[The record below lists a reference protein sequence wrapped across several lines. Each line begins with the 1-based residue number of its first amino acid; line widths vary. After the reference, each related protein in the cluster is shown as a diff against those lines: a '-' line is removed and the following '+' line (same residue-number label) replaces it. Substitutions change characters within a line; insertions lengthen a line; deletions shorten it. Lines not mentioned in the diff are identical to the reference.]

1 MKKFD
6 VLLAAAALLT
16 SASASAGVYEGYSQ
30 NFTALSGTINDA
42 TTFKTTR
49 QGTINWTVAGE
60 TDKYG
65 LVSGNGNTTSATFF
79 WGADKYDVANEAEAN
94 ATGTTPSVDNY
105 YLSVDFQIVGG
116 NDVKTNSETGLYVQQ
131 ACEFVI
137 SSSNAFSDAIFGKAW
152 AYHSV
157 TSEGYLAAGTDAGN
171 DYGDNPNWIFALSMD
186 PSTETNTD
194 PRNNPVFFVNA
205 TETTVKLD
213 ATKWYTLTLM
223 INKETRVVKYDI
235 VETESSTSVLSGTRT
250 IPAQQTFT
258 NDGVEPVD
266 INLLPSAIRFV
277 KPRYL
282 GQLSVDNLVVG
293 KYTDKVTL
301 PAPSLTI
308 APDGV
313 YKEMRTY
320 NPIFNSG
327 ETFNWKVDVEG
338 AAVDGY
344 KNQDQGTILD
354 PSDADVNYIDF
365 EKSCTIEFWV
375 SKKVDGKEIES
386 AHQTATIEC
395 GLIKLNTPTYA
406 MTGCQ
411 TGYYKKYTITCNNED
426 LLCKPNATFKW
437 EFKKAGTNEWVAKES
452 GLSSGSSIEVEEA
465 GSVRVIALNTDYES
479 SDYLYIYNNQKYKEG
494 NVIDFEHMTGDKI
507 TAIEG
512 WEEIAPLESS
522 ETKGFQNWT
531 ARRKLA
537 YTDATELEENATV
550 GVFTSL
556 KQWMYKGKET
566 NVGIDTVTTWF
577 PGLIPWYGVAQTYEI
592 LEHVGLTNTNTTPA
606 NLTLTLTGMEEGD
619 IAAVRL
625 ITGYGA
631 EYAGGTGNKADNQE
645 EAANAQYHW
654 FDGTNYY
661 TYDADIIGKST
672 DLHGSVQFV
681 QANGSFTLYRIE
693 QAVAS
698 ITFYVADGE
707 PIDLTPVKEVQ
718 AADGINNNIVY
729 DLAGRRVIG
738 KPSKG
743 LYIKNGKLFIQK

>member
-6 VLLAAAALLT
+6 VLLAAAALLS

-30 NFTALSGTINDA
+30 NFSGLSGTINDA

-116 NDVKTNSETGLYVQQ
+116 NDVKTNSETGLYLQQ

-186 PSTETNTD
+186 PSAETNTD

-223 INKETRVVKYDI
+223 INKETRVVEYKI
-235 VETESSTSVLSGTRT
+235 VETESTTSVLSGTRT

-258 NDGVEPVD
+258 NEGVEPVD

-308 APDGV
+308 ASDGV

-320 NPIFNSG
+320 TPIFNTG
-327 ETFNWKVDVEG
+327 ETFNWKVDVKG
-338 AAVDGY
+338 AATDGY
-344 KNQDQGTILD
+344 GNKDEGTCLD
-354 PSDADVNYIDF
+354 PTDEVNYIDF
-365 EKSCTIEFWV
+365 EKSCTVEFWV
-375 SKKVDGKEIES
+375 SKKVDGEEIES
-386 AHQTATIEC
+386 AHQTTHIEC
-395 GLIKLNTPTYA
+395 GLIKLNTPTYT
-406 MTGCQ
+406 MTGCKS
-411 TGYYKKYTITCNNED
+411 GYYKKYTITCNNED

-437 EFKKAGTNEWVAKES
+437 EFKKAGTTEWVTKES

-522 ETKGFQNWT
+522 ETKGFNNWT

-537 YTDATELEENATV
+537 YTDASELEDNATV

-556 KQWMYKGKET
+556 KQWKYTGKET

-592 LEHVGLTNTNTTPA
+592 LEHVGLTTTNTSPA
-606 NLTLTLTGMEEGD
+606 NVTLTLTDMEDGD

-631 EYAGGTGNKADNQE
+631 EYAGGTGNKDSDQE
-645 EAANAQYHW
+645 KAATAKYRW

-672 DLHGSVQFV
+672 DLHGTVQFV

>member
-116 NDVKTNSETGLYVQQ
+116 NDVKTNSETGLYLQQ

-186 PSTETNTD
+186 PSSATNTA
-194 PRNNPVFFVNA
+194 PQYSPIFYVNQ

-223 INKETRVVKYDI
+223 INKDTRVVKYDI

-308 APDGV
+308 ASNGV
-313 YKEMRTY
+313 YKETRTY
-320 NPIFNSG
+320 TPIFNTG

-338 AAVDGY
+338 AAKDGY
-344 KNQDQGTILD
+344 GNEDEGTIVD
-354 PSDADVNYIDF
+354 PSDTEFNYIDF
-365 EKSCTIEFWV
+365 NKSCTIEFWV

-386 AHQTATIEC
+386 AHQTTHIEC
-395 GLIKLNTPTYA
+395 GWIKLNTPTYT
-406 MTGCQ
+406 MTGCKS
-411 TGYYKKYTITCNNED
+411 GYYKKYTITCNNED

-437 EFKKAGTNEWVAKES
+437 EFKKAGTNEWVVKES
-452 GLSSGSSIEVEEA
+452 NLSSGSSIEVDEA
-465 GSVRVIALNTDYES
+465 GSVRVIALNIAYES

-494 NVIDFEHMTGDKI
+494 NVIDFEHMTGEEI
-507 TAIEG
+507 TAIPDWAETD
-512 WEEIAPLESS
+512 ALASS
-522 ETKGFQNWT
+522 ETKGFNNWT

-537 YTDATELEENATV
+537 YTDATELDENSTV
-550 GVFTSL
+550 GVFREL
-556 KQWMYKGKET
+556 KQWKYLEGAT
-566 NVGIDTVTTWF
+566 NVGLDTVSTWF
-577 PGLIPWYGVAQTYEI
+577 PGLIPWYSNKQDYEI
-592 LEHVGLTNTNTTPA
+592 LEHVGLLNTTTGV
-606 NLTLTLTGMEEGD
+606 NNVTLTLTGMAEGD

-625 ITGYGA
+625 ISGYGSD
-631 EYAGGTGNKADNQE
+631 YAGGTGNVASNQE
-645 EAANAQYHW
+645 EAATAEYRW
-654 FDGTNYY
+654 FDRTNYY

-672 DLHGSVQFV
+672 DLHGTVQFV

-718 AADGINNNIVY
+718 AADGIINNIVY

>member
-6 VLLAAAALLT
+6 VLLAAAALLS
-16 SASASAGVYEGYSQ
+16 SASATAGVYEGYSQ
-30 NFTALSGTINDA
+30 NFTALSGKINDE

-49 QGTINWTVAGE
+49 QGTIDWSVAGE

-65 LVSGNGNTTSATFF
+65 QVTGSANTTSATFF
-79 WGADKYDVANEAEAN
+79 WGASAYDVADEAEAA
-94 ATGTTPSVDNY
+94 ATGATPSADNY
-105 YLSVDFQIVGG
+105 YLSVDFQIKGG
-116 NDVKTNSETGLYVQQ
+116 TVKDVDDANKYKQQ

-137 SSSNAFSDAIFGKAW
+137 SSSSAFADAIFGKAW

-157 TSEGYLAAGTDAGN
+157 TSEGYLAAGTDGGN

-186 PSTETNTD
+186 PSAETNTD
-194 PRNNPVFFVNA
+194 PTNNPRFFVNQ
-205 TETTVKLD
+205 TETTVQLD
-213 ATKWYTLTLM
+213 ITKWYTLTLM
-223 INKETRVVKYDI
+223 INKDTRNVEYTI
-235 VETESSTSVLSGTRT
+235 VEKENATSVINGKRT
-250 IPAQQTFT
+250 VPAQQTFT
-258 NDGVEPVD
+258 NDGVEPVA

-277 KPRYL
+277 NPRYTS
-282 GQLSVDNLVVG
+282 GALSVDNLVVG

-308 APDGV
+308 ASDGV
-313 YKEMRTY
+313 YEETRTY
-320 NPIFNSG
+320 TPIFNTG

-338 AAVDGY
+338 AAADGY
-344 KNQDQGTILD
+344 ENQDQGTILD
-354 PSDADVNYIDF
+354 PTDAQVNYIDF
-365 EKSCTIEFWV
+365 KKSCTIEFWV

-386 AHQTATIEC
+386 AHQTTHIEC
-395 GLIKLNTPTYA
+395 GWIKLNTPTYT
-406 MTGCQ
+406 MTGCKS
-411 TGYYKKYTITCNNED
+411 GYYKKYTITCNNED

-437 EFKKAGTNEWVAKES
+437 EFKKAGTNEWVVKES
-452 GLSSGSSIEVEEA
+452 NLSSGSSIEVDEA

-494 NVIDFEHMTGDKI
+494 NVIDFEHMTGEKI
-507 TAIEG
+507 TAIQD
-512 WEEIAPLESS
+512 WTEIDPLESS
-522 ETKGFQNWT
+522 ETKGFTNWT
-531 ARRKLA
+531 GRRKLA
-537 YTDATELEENATV
+537 YTDATELQDNATV

-556 KQWMYKGKET
+556 KQWKYTGKET

-631 EYAGGTGNKADNQE
+631 DYAGGTGNVASNQD
-645 EAANAQYHW
+645 EAATAEYRW

-672 DLHGSVQFV
+672 DLHGTVQFV

>member
-6 VLLAAAALLT
+6 VLLAAAALLS

-79 WGADKYDVANEAEAN
+79 WGADKYDVANQAEAN
-94 ATGTTPSVDNY
+94 ATGTTPSADNY

-186 PSTETNTD
+186 PSSATNTA
-194 PRNNPVFFVNA
+194 PQYSPIFYVNQ

-223 INKETRVVKYDI
+223 INKDTRVVKYDI

-365 EKSCTIEFWV
+365 KKSCTIEFWV
-375 SKKVDGKEIES
+375 SKKVDGEEIES

-437 EFKKAGTNEWVAKES
+437 EFKKAGTTEWVAKKS
-452 GLSSGSSIEVEEA
+452 GLSSGSSIEVEEP
-465 GSVRVIALNTDYES
+465 GSVRVIALNTAYES

-494 NVIDFEHMTGDKI
+494 KVIDFEHMTGDKI

-592 LEHVGLTNTNTTPA
+592 LEHVGLTNTNTSPA
-606 NLTLTLTGMEEGD
+606 NLTLTLTDMEEGD

-631 EYAGGTGNKADNQE
+631 EYAGGTGNKDSDQE
-645 EAANAQYHW
+645 KAATAEYRW

-672 DLHGSVQFV
+672 DLHGTVQFV

>member
-30 NFTALSGTINDA
+30 NFSGLSGTINDA

-116 NDVKTNSETGLYVQQ
+116 NDVKTNSETGLYLQQ

-186 PSTETNTD
+186 PSAETNTD

-223 INKETRVVKYDI
+223 INKETRVVEYKI
-235 VETESSTSVLSGTRT
+235 VETESTTSVLSGTRT

-258 NDGVEPVD
+258 NEGVEPVD

-277 KPRYL
+277 DPRYY

-308 APDGV
+308 ASDGV

-320 NPIFNSG
+320 TPIFNTG
-327 ETFNWKVDVEG
+327 ETFNWKVDVKG
-338 AAVDGY
+338 AATDGY
-344 KNQDQGTILD
+344 GNADEGTCLD
-354 PSDADVNYIDF
+354 PTDEVNYIDF
-365 EKSCTIEFWV
+365 EKSCTVEFWV
-375 SKKVDGKEIES
+375 SKKVDGEEIES
-386 AHQTATIEC
+386 AHQTTHIEC
-395 GLIKLNTPTYA
+395 GLIKLNTPTYT

-437 EFKKAGTNEWVAKES
+437 EFKKAGTTEWVAKES

-522 ETKGFQNWT
+522 DTKGFQNWT

-556 KQWMYKGKET
+556 KQWKYTGKET

-592 LEHVGLTNTNTTPA
+592 LEHVGLTNTNTSPA
-606 NLTLTLTGMEEGD
+606 NLTLTLTDMEEGD

-631 EYAGGTGNKADNQE
+631 EYAGGTGNVASNQE
-645 EAANAQYHW
+645 EAATAEYRW

-672 DLHGSVQFV
+672 DLHGTVQFV

-707 PIDLTPVKEVQ
+707 HIDLTPVKEVQ

>member
-116 NDVKTNSETGLYVQQ
+116 NDVKTNSETGLYLQQ

-186 PSTETNTD
+186 PSSATNTA
-194 PRNNPVFFVNA
+194 PQYSPIFYVNQ

-223 INKETRVVKYDI
+223 INKDTRVVKYDI

-308 APDGV
+308 ASNGV
-313 YKEMRTY
+313 YKETRTY
-320 NPIFNSG
+320 TPIFNTG

-338 AAVDGY
+338 AAKDGY
-344 KNQDQGTILD
+344 GNEDEGTIVD
-354 PSDADVNYIDF
+354 PSDTEFNYIDF
-365 EKSCTIEFWV
+365 NKSCTIEFWV

-386 AHQTATIEC
+386 AHQTTHIEC
-395 GLIKLNTPTYA
+395 GWIKLNTPTYT
-406 MTGCQ
+406 MNGCKS
-411 TGYYKKYTITCNNED
+411 GYYKKYTITCNNED

-437 EFKKAGTNEWVAKES
+437 EFKKAGTNEWVVKES
-452 GLSSGSSIEVEEA
+452 NLSSGSSIEVDEA
-465 GSVRVIALNTDYES
+465 GSVRVIALNIAYES

-494 NVIDFEHMTGDKI
+494 NVIDFEHMTGEEI
-507 TAIEG
+507 TAIPDWAETD
-512 WEEIAPLESS
+512 ALASS
-522 ETKGFQNWT
+522 ETKGFNNWT

-537 YTDATELEENATV
+537 YTDATELDENSTV
-550 GVFTSL
+550 GVFREL
-556 KQWMYKGKET
+556 KQWKYLEGAT
-566 NVGIDTVTTWF
+566 NVGLDTVSTWF
-577 PGLIPWYGVAQTYEI
+577 PGLIPWYSNKQDYEI
-592 LEHVGLTNTNTTPA
+592 LEHVGLLNTTTGV
-606 NLTLTLTGMEEGD
+606 NNVTLTLTGMAEGD

-625 ITGYGA
+625 ISGYGSD
-631 EYAGGTGNKADNQE
+631 YAGGTGNVASNQE
-645 EAANAQYHW
+645 EAATAEYRW

-672 DLHGSVQFV
+672 DLHGTVQFV

-718 AADGINNNIVY
+718 AADGIINNIVY